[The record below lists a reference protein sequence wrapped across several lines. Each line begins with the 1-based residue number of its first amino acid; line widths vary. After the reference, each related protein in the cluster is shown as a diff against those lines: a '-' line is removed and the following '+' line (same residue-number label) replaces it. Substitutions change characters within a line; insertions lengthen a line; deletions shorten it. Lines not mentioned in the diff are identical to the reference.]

1 LQSKK
6 YNPFIILGKKSND
19 DQNYD
24 PLVEND
30 KNNAD
35 DENQNTQNSANVN
48 NDVDWVTDDDDNED
62 VINEEIKDK
71 GNNRRSEVWKYFD
84 IVECTSTKTGKK
96 VEFVKCNI
104 DCDDGSKCGKMLKY
118 HNSTKYL
125 LNHLQSKHKIIEK
138 VKNSNNPIKK
148 DPKELLMMFIVTA
161 ALPFRCAENK
171 YFVEFCKALNSN
183 FKLPDRKEISRMT
196 KLHHKVGKDKLKR
209 ELEDVKHIAL
219 TSDCWTSKQNYPYI
233 DLTAHYLNSN
243 FQIRNLNLAVRHIL
257 GGHNSENLAKYMRNI
272 IKEYKIDSKIS
283 FIVTDNASSVVN
295 AVEKLG
301 FKSLRCFGHILNL
314 IIKSTFKSIKES
326 LKNEDSQVMPE
337 LINYDFSLCTDEN
350 IDIQLA
356 LESIDSSVKSL
367 LSDNINVFE
376 NFDTGCK

>member
-1 LQSKK
+1 MQSKK
-6 YNPFIILGKKSND
+6 YNPLIILGKKSNV

-48 NDVDWVTDDDDNED
+48 NDNDVDWVTDDDDNED
-62 VINEEIKDK
+62 VIHEELKDK

-84 IVECTSTKTGKK
+84 IVKCTSTKTGKK
-96 VEFVKCNI
+96 EEFVKCNI
-104 DCDDGSKCGKMLKY
+104 DCDDGSECGKMLKY

-171 YFVEFCKALNSN
+171 CFVQFCKALNSN

-196 KLHHKVGKDKLKR
+196 KLHYKVGKDKLKR

-257 GGHNSENLAKYMRNI
+257 GGHHSENLAKYMKNI

-295 AVEKLG
+295 AVEKL
-301 FKSLRCFGHILNL
+301 
-314 IIKSTFKSIKES
+314 
-326 LKNEDSQVMPE
+326 
-337 LINYDFSLCTDEN
+337 
-350 IDIQLA
+350 
-356 LESIDSSVKSL
+356 
-367 LSDNINVFE
+367 
-376 NFDTGCK
+376 